1 MKINYFLISLLFL
14 VCCKINIPAQQWNHH
29 TPPHE
34 NPNIN
39 SLNRMEAHSHS
50 ISFAERATALTVD
63 IKKSERYK
71 SLNGEWKFFWT
82 PTEQGGPE
90 GFYQSSYTSDSWGT
104 IPVPA
109 NWELQGYGTAIYTN
123 IQYPFLPVD
132 PPYVPDN
139 DNPTGYYR
147 TTFDMPRNWQDM
159 QVTLHFGGVSSAFYV
174 WLNGEFLGYSEDSRL
189 PAEFDITA
197 YLNKGENTLAVKVHR
212 FSDGSYLEDQ
222 DHWRL
227 SGIHRDVYIT
237 ASPKV
242 QIYDFFAITALDEDY
257 KDAVLKIRP
266 DIQIFDDAEVEGYSL
281 QAQLISPS
289 GQNVW
294 DNPLSFDV
302 EKEINEKFPPR
313 GNVRFELMSAAVLNP
328 EKWTA
333 ETPNLYTLLLE
344 LKDEMGETLEY
355 RSTKIG
361 FREVEFRD
369 GELFINGESVLLFGV
384 NRHDHNQYTG
394 KVVTEENMRRD
405 VELMKQF
412 NLNAVRT
419 SHYPN
424 NPQFLA
430 LCDEYGLY
438 VIDEANIE
446 THEIG
451 SVLSNDPEWH
461 TAHVERAIRMVE
473 RDKNHPSVI
482 FWSLGNESG
491 QGPNHAAMS
500 AWIKELDPTR
510 HIHYEGA
517 QSQYDKGGSFSWQDP
532 QWVDMRSRMY
542 ASINHVIALANE
554 QSDGRPVIWCEY
566 AHSMGNSTGNLFKF
580 RDAMR
585 SNKRIIGGF
594 IWDWMDQGLVKK
606 TREGEEYWAYGG
618 DFGDTAINTENFCL
632 NGIINADQ
640 TAKPATWEVKKVF
653 EPIEVSGI
661 DLEKGTFRVRNLHNF
676 IDLKRYSFSWELS
689 EEGVV
694 IQSGEL
700 DPVSAGP
707 KESAEVTI
715 PFIKPDVEAG
725 KEYFLMLHFK
735 LKDETIWAPAGHEV
749 AWAQFELPWEIPVK
763 NFLAGA
769 YGLIDLEENENE
781 ISVSGTTFELVIDKQ
796 NGLLTSY
803 RRQGN
808 DYLLSPLV
816 PNFWRPLT
824 DNDRRGAKAQ
834 INQAVWK
841 DATENITVTGIE
853 TYTSENDVVVTA
865 HLWLDNVSSSY
876 DLNYRIA
883 PDGRVLVEASIQ
895 PAEGLPDMLRFGMQ
909 TEVPAQFDTWTWF
922 GHGPHENYNDRMLGA
937 PVGRYTVNV
946 VDDFFHYAYPQESNN
961 RTGVR
966 WFTLES
972 DSNNGMHVEGLTPL
986 SVSAWP
992 YTMEELDQAT
1002 HTYVLDPGNIT
1013 VNIDLLQ
1020 TGVGGDDSWSMGARA
1035 HEEFRVPAKPY
1046 KYTFMLSF
1054 YE

>member
-1 MKINYFLISLLFL
+1 MKIRLFL
-14 VCCKINIPAQQWNHH
+14 LLIIPFSFFYLSAQQLPQGVH
-29 TPPHE
+29 PHE

-39 SLNRMEAHSHS
+39 SLNRMEARSHS
-50 ISFAERATALTVD
+50 ISFAEKEAALSVD
-63 IKKSERYK
+63 IKQSSRYK
-71 SLNGEWKFFWT
+71 SLNGDWNFLWM
-82 PTEQGGPE
+82 PTEKGGPE
-90 GFYQSSYTSDSWGT
+90 NFHQLSYAPNTWKT

-123 IQYPFLPVD
+123 IQYPFLPVN
-132 PPYVPDN
+132 PPYVPDD

-189 PAEFDITA
+189 PAEFDITD
-197 YLNKGENTLAVKVHR
+197 YLQKGDNTLALKVHR
-212 FSDGSYLEDQ
+212 YSDGSYLEDQ

-242 QIYDFFAITALDEDY
+242 QLYDFFTITDLDDDY
-257 KDAVLKIRP
+257 EDAVLKIRP
-266 DIQIFDDAEVEGYSL
+266 DIQVSDNMGVEGYTL

-294 DNPLSFDV
+294 ETPLSFDV
-302 EKEINEKFPPR
+302 NKEINEKFPPR
-313 GNVRFELMSAAVLNP
+313 GNVRFELMTAAVPNP

-344 LKDEMGETLEY
+344 LRDNKGETLEY
-355 RSTKIG
+355 RSAKIG
-361 FREVEFRD
+361 FREVDFRD
-369 GELFINGESVLLFGV
+369 GELFINGEPVLLFGV

-394 KVVTEENMRRD
+394 KVVTEENMRKD

-424 NPQFLA
+424 NPQFLS

-473 RDKNHPSVI
+473 RDKNFPSVI

-510 HIHYEGA
+510 YIHYEGA
-517 QSQYDKGGSFSWQDP
+517 QSQYDKGGNFSWHDP
-532 QWVDMRSRMY
+532 NWVDMRSRMY
-542 ASINHVIALANE
+542 ASIDDVIALAND
-554 QSDGRPVIWCEY
+554 QTDGRPVVWCEY

-585 SNKRIIGGF
+585 NNKRIIGGF
-594 IWDWMDQGLVKK
+594 IWDWMDQGLVKE
-606 TREGEEYWAYGG
+606 TPEGEEYWAYGG

-632 NGIINADQ
+632 NGIISADQ

-653 EPIEVSGI
+653 EPIEVSRV
-661 DLEKGTFRVRNLHNF
+661 DLEKGTFRVKNLHNF
-676 IDLKRYSFSWELS
+676 INLDRYSILWELS
-689 EEGVV
+689 EEGEV

-700 DPVSAGP
+700 DPLSLEPNNTSEINV
-707 KESAEVTI
+707 
-715 PFIKPDVEAG
+715 PFSKPEIETG
-725 KEYFLMLHFK
+725 REYFLMLSFK
-735 LKDETIWAPAGHEV
+735 LREEVIWAPAGHQV
-749 AWAQFELPWEIPVK
+749 AWAQFELPWELPERK
-763 NFLAGA
+763 SLAGA
-769 YGLIDLEENENE
+769 YGVIDVEDNDNE
-781 ISVSGTTFELVIDKQ
+781 ITVSGTSFELLIDKQ
-796 NGLLTSY
+796 NGLLTHY
-803 RRQGN
+803 RMGGE
-808 DYLLSPLV
+808 DYLLAPLR

-834 INQAVWK
+834 INQAVWENAA
-841 DATENITVTGIE
+841 DNITVTGIE
-853 TYTSENDVVVTA
+853 TFTSENDVLVTA
-865 HLWLDNVSSSY
+865 SLWLENVSSSY
-876 DLNYRIA
+876 DINYRIA
-883 PDGRVLVEASIQ
+883 PDGRVLVEASIK

-909 TEVPAQFDTWTWF
+909 TEIPAEFDTWTWF
-922 GHGPHENYNDRMLGA
+922 GRGPHENYNDRMLGA
-937 PVGRYTVNV
+937 PVGRYTINV

-966 WFTLES
+966 WFTLETE
-972 DSNNGMHVEGLTPL
+972 SNNGMRVEGLVPL

-1002 HTYVLDPGNIT
+1002 HTYVLDPGSIT
-1013 VNIDLLQ
+1013 VNIDLVQ
-1020 TGVGGDDSWSMGARA
+1020 TGVGGDDTWSLNSRA
-1035 HEEFRVPAKPY
+1035 HEEFRVPAEPY
-1046 KYTFMLSF
+1046 KYSFMLNF

>member
-1 MKINYFLISLLFL
+1 MKNLFFSLMVSIFAFTSLLSG
-14 VCCKINIPAQQWNHH
+14 QQIQSVLH
-29 TPPHE
+29 PHE

-39 SLNRMEAHSHS
+39 GINRMEARSHS
-50 ISFAERATALTVD
+50 ISYASKESALDVE
-63 IKKSERYK
+63 IRQSERYR
-71 SLNGEWKFFWT
+71 SLNGNWKFFWT

-90 GFYQSSYTSDSWGT
+90 DFYQPSYDLNTWKT

-123 IQYPFLPVD
+123 IQYPFLPVN

-147 TTFDMPRNWQDM
+147 TTFDMPNDWQDM
-159 QVTLHFGGVSSAFYV
+159 QVTLHFGGVSSAYYV
-174 WLNGEFLGYSEDSRL
+174 WLNGEFIGYSEDSRL

-237 ASPKV
+237 ASPKI
-242 QIYDFFAITALDEDY
+242 QIYDFFAITDLDEDY

-344 LKDEMGETLEY
+344 LKDEKGETLEY

-361 FREVEFRD
+361 FREIDFRD

-394 KVVTEENMRRD
+394 KVVTDENMRRD

-451 SVLSNDPEWH
+451 SVLSNDPAWH

-473 RDKNHPSVI
+473 RDKNFPSVI

-510 HIHYEGA
+510 YIHYEGA
-517 QSQYDKGGSFSWQDP
+517 QSQYSKGGDFSWQDP
-532 QWVDMRSRMY
+532 SWVDMRSRMY
-542 ASINHVIALANE
+542 ASIDDVVQLANDD
-554 QSDGRPVIWCEY
+554 SDGRPVVWCEY

-585 SNKRIIGGF
+585 GHNRIIGGF

-606 TREGEEYWAYGG
+606 TPEGEEYWAYGG

-653 EPIEVSGI
+653 EPIEVSAA
-661 DLEKGTFRVRNLHNF
+661 DLEQGIFQVKNLHNF
-676 IDLKRYSFSWELS
+676 INLNHFNIHWELTA
-689 EEGVV
+689 EGEV
-694 IQSGEL
+694 IQKGSL
-700 DPVSAGP
+700 DPLPAAP
-707 KESAEVTI
+707 NETAELNI
-715 PFIKPDVEAG
+715 PFSKPDVEPG
-725 KEYFLMLHFK
+725 KEYFLMLHFNRK
-735 LKDETIWAPAGHEV
+735 EETKWAPAGHKV
-749 AWAQFELPWEIPVK
+749 AWAQFEMPWEKPAK
-763 NFLAGA
+763 SLMADA
-769 YGLIDLEENENE
+769 YGVITLDEDEEM
-781 ISVSGTTFELVIDKQ
+781 ITISGTAFEVNISKA
-796 NGLLTSY
+796 NGLLVGY
-803 RRQGN
+803 KADGN
-808 DYLLSPLV
+808 NYLLTPLR

-834 INQAVWK
+834 IHQAVW
-841 DATENITVTGIE
+841 ENAAEKITVKNIE
-853 TYTSENDVVVTA
+853 TYTSENALIVDA
-865 HLWLDNVSSSY
+865 NLWLDSVSSAY
-876 DLNYRIA
+876 NITYTVL
-883 PDGRVLVEASIQ
+883 PDGRVQVKAAMN

-909 TEVPAQFDTWTWF
+909 TQIPSQFTSWTWF
-922 GHGPHENYNDRMLGA
+922 GQGPHENYNDRNLGA
-937 PVGRYTVNV
+937 PVGRYTVDV
-946 VDDFFHYAYPQESNN
+946 VKDFFHYAYPQESSN
-961 RTGVR
+961 RIGVR
-966 WFTLES
+966 WFTLKSEN
-972 DSNNGMHVEGLTPL
+972 NNGLHVEGTVPL

-992 YTMEELDQAT
+992 YSMDEIDQAK
-1002 HTYVLDPGNIT
+1002 HTYELNPGNIT
-1013 VNIDLLQ
+1013 VNIDLIQ
-1020 TGVGGDDSWSMGARA
+1020 SSVGGDDTWSMNSRA
-1035 HEEFRVPAKPY
+1035 HEEFRVPAKH
-1046 KYTFMLSF
+1046 
-1054 YE
+1054 YEYGFVLDFFE